1 MKKLLLIVILPFY
14 FMMIPMKRNVI
25 LFFLCVFV
33 LFSCKKSSHTECEG
47 KLLTVDLEETV
58 EPFERIFSKA
68 EILPLET
75 MDSSLIVWMNKIVP
89 VEDKLYIHDDWANK
103 LHVFDESGKYKCR
116 ISRYGQGPDEYL
128 NMFDC
133 IVDALNDDIYMLSV
147 YGSIKRYSLDGTYKE
162 DIILPDRPHYYSISL
177 LEDKYWATWSC
188 LAQNE
193 GSILVLDRDSLNVM
207 GSYWHDD
214 RIFNHQEQAPFH
226 QYEGRT
232 YFGTAL
238 RQQVYEVSVTG
249 LRAAYLWDFGK
260 YNIKESSLEY
270 YLNIEN
276 SNKRNDKI
284 IDDYGSDFLP
294 FILDLQ
300 RQNDKYYYVG
310 LRRDSGM
317 RPPMTHVFYNK
328 VTHKSLVFDYL
339 GDGCRMNAPLY
350 FGEDYLLTDVLYED
364 RERLQKVLPES
375 EYLKLKQ
382 MQEDDNPC
390 LLKLYFK

>member
-1 MKKLLLIVILPFY
+1 MLYAFSPFY
-14 FMMIPMKRNVI
+14 YMMIPMKGKII
-25 LFFLCVFV
+25 LFFLSVLL
-33 LFSCKKSSHTECEG
+33 LFSCKKSSQTECEG
-47 KLLTVDLEETV
+47 KLLTVDLDKTV
-58 EPFERIFSKA
+58 KPFEHIFSKA

-75 MDSSLIVWMNKIVP
+75 TDSSLIVWMNKIMP
-89 VEDKLYIHDDWANK
+89 VDDKLYIHDDWANK
-103 LHVFDESGKYKCR
+103 LHVFDESGNYKCR

-133 IVDALNDDIYMLSV
+133 VVDAPNDDIYMLSV
-147 YGSIKRYSLDGTYKE
+147 YGIIKRYSLNGTHKE
-162 DIILPDRPHYYSISL
+162 NLILPARPHYYSMSL
-177 LEDKYWATWSC
+177 LDNKKLATWSC
-188 LAQNE
+188 LAQEE
-193 GSILVLDRDSLNVM
+193 GSILILDRDSVNVL

-226 QYEGRT
+226 LYKGKT

-238 RQQVYEVSVTG
+238 RQQVYEVSDSG
-249 LRAAYLWDFGK
+249 LHASYLWDFGK
-260 YNIKESSLEY
+260 DNIKESSLEY
-270 YLNIEN
+270 YLNIEKAN
-276 SNKRNDKI
+276 ERNDKI

-317 RPPMTHVFYNK
+317 RPPMTHVFYDK

-339 GDGCRMNAPLY
+339 EDGCRMNAPLY
-350 FGEDYLLTDVLYED
+350 FGEEYLLTDVLYED
-364 RERLQKVLPES
+364 RERLQEVLPES